1 MTAKPGLAEISS
13 LMSGK
18 IVSTKIF
25 DILFECTIDGAR
37 TKKVSV
43 YSGPKKSKVSLIY
56 SDSVSDRITT
66 EIKIQNLEYN
76 DIYLV

>member
-1 MTAKPGLAEISS
+1 MYHS
-13 LMSGK
+13 LWS
-18 IVSTKIF
+18 
-25 DILFECTIDGAR
+25 IDGAR

-76 DIYLV
+76 DIYWV